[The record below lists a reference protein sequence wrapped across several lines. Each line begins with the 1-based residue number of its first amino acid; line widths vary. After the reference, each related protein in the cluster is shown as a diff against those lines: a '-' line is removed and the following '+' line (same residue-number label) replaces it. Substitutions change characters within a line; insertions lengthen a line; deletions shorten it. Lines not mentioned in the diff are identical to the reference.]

1 MSVRGVVADVEGLEH
16 EAAVQPRPGVDVVML
31 TVPMP
36 TYRALSDAAARKNL
50 TVAQLLT
57 RAFTLAIEEV

>member
-1 MSVRGVVADVEGLEH
+1 MPVHGVIADIDGLEH
-16 EAAVQPRPGVDVVML
+16 EVDAQPQPGVDVVIL

-36 TYRALSDAAARKNL
+36 TYRAISDAAVRKNL

-57 RAFTLAIEEV
+57 RAFTLALKEP